1 VRIGGLLRRAAPTV
15 AGRPHIP
22 FIPLIIA
29 GALLIVGFLAF
40 STGRNVVRHY
50 QLREE
55 ERGLRAELQ
64 QLDRDAED
72 LEAVRD
78 YLESDEYI
86 EDVARRTLGLVRPGE
101 TLVIVAGSEAV
112 ASPTPAA
119 RIGEP
124 WWRQLFVEPAPTPTA
139 QIP

>member
-1 VRIGGLLRRAAPTV
+1 M

-50 QLREE
+50 QLRQE
-55 ERGLRAELQ
+55 ERDLRAELQ
-64 QLDRDAED
+64 QLDRDADD
-72 LEAVRD
+72 LEAVRH

-101 TLVIVAGSEAV
+101 TLVIVAGSETV
-112 ASPTPAA
+112 ASPTPSA

-124 WWRQLFVEPAPTPTA
+124 WWRELFVAPAPTPTA
-139 QIP
+139 HVP

>member
-1 VRIGGLLRRAAPTV
+1 M

-55 ERGLRAELQ
+55 ERDLRAELQ

-101 TLVIVAGSEAV
+101 TLVIVAGSETV
-112 ASPTPAA
+112 ASPTPSA

-124 WWRQLFVEPAPTPTA
+124 WWRELFVAPAPTPTA
-139 QIP
+139 PVP

>member
-1 VRIGGLLRRAAPTV
+1 VS
-15 AGRPHIP
+15 GRPQIP
-22 FIPLIIA
+22 FIPLIVA

-55 ERGLRAELQ
+55 ERDLRLELQ
-64 QLDRDAED
+64 QLDRDADD

-101 TLVIVAGSEAV
+101 TLVIVAGSETV
-112 ASPTPAA
+112 ASPTPSA

-124 WWRQLFVEPAPTPTA
+124 WWRELFVAPAPTPTA
-139 QIP
+139 TAP